1 MNWIKQITT
10 MDRHQKARLKRNLGM
25 VFGNIGVQA
34 VIAFVFLYV
43 IMALIEI
50 A

>member
-1 MNWIKQITT
+1 MNWLKQLTT
-10 MDRHQKARLKRNLGM
+10 MDRYQKARLKQNLGM

-34 VIAFVFLYV
+34 VLAFVFLYV
-43 IMALIEI
+43 IMALFEL